1 VKQHEIKK
9 GKLYEMRNR
18 RKHVEMLRS
27 GKVIGKYVT
36 MSRYLSA
43 VRDPQLHEQVGITI
57 ARCLQPTSSPQQGK
71 PQQASQVARLTCSG
85 REHVGIRR

>member
-1 VKQHEIKK
+1 MQLRRETISETTRDK

-18 RKHVEMLRS
+18 RKHVEMLRN

-36 MSRYLSA
+36 TSPYLYV

-57 ARCLQPTSSPQQGK
+57 ARCLQPT
-71 PQQASQVARLTCSG
+71 
-85 REHVGIRR
+85 